1 MHLVERQFAIDHLQM
16 GMYVHR
22 LDRDWLETPFPIQG
36 FFVSSPE
43 DIEILRRYCQHVFV
57 DVERK
62 WSAHEERLA
71 RQRAAPPTTVLTGL
85 DAKRGKVR
93 YTDSVSL
100 NAEVQRARSAN
111 QNATRIASQFID
123 DVRAGRKLSAERVQD
138 AVGPIV
144 ESVLRNADAFFW
156 VSSLLR
162 RDAYLYSHAV
172 NCSAMAAA
180 LGRHMGFPTELLTS
194 LATGGLL
201 FDVGKAEL
209 PDGVLNAPDQLSPE
223 VNWAM
228 KKHVQGSL
236 RILEEAGIH
245 DAYVHD
251 MVLWHHERW
260 DGSGYPDGLKGQQI
274 PLFARMAAVID
285 SFDAMTSER
294 AYQSPTSRHAA
305 LQALYKGHDTLYQRD
320 IVEQFLQC
328 MSIYPTGSLV
338 ELSTGQVGIVV
349 AQNHAR
355 RLRPRVMLLLDANKD
370 PYARYPVIDL
380 LAHAES
386 NPEQQVDI
394 VSIPEPGA
402 YGLDPTALYLG

>member
-1 MHLVERQFAIDHLQM
+1 MDLVEKQFAIEQLQM

-43 DIEILRRYCQHVFV
+43 DIEILRRYCAHVFV
-57 DVERK
+57 DIERK
-62 WSAHEERLA
+62 WPQQEQAALA
-71 RQRAAPPTTVLTGL
+71 ASSRSNLTGVE
-85 DAKRGKVR
+85 AERGRVR
-93 YTDSVSL
+93 YTDSVPL
-100 NAEVQRARSAN
+100 NAEAQKARVAN
-111 QNATRIASQFID
+111 QNAVRIATQLIE
-123 DVRAGRKLSAERVQD
+123 DVRFGRKLSTELLKD
-138 AVGPIV
+138 AVDPIV

-162 RDAYLYSHAV
+162 RDSYLYSHAV
-172 NCSAMAAA
+172 NCAAMAAA
-180 LGRHMGFPTELLTS
+180 LGRHMGFPAELLSS
-194 LATGGLL
+194 LATGGMLL
-201 FDVGKAEL
+201 DVGKAEL
-209 PDGVLNAPDQLSPE
+209 PDSVLNAPANLSPE
-223 VNWAM
+223 AYWAM

-236 RILEEAGIH
+236 RIMQESGIH
-245 DAYVHD
+245 DQNVHD
-251 MVLWHHERW
+251 MVRWHHERW
-260 DGSGYPDGLKGQQI
+260 NGSGYPDGLAGQKI

-305 LQALYKGHDTLYQRD
+305 LQELYRGHDTLYQRD

-338 ELSTGQVGIVV
+338 ELSTGQVGIVM

-355 RLRPRVMLLLDANKD
+355 RLLPRVMLLLDANKD
-370 PYARYPVIDL
+370 PYARYPVLDL
-380 LAHAES
+380 LAHNDA
-386 NPEQQVDI
+386 NPGQVVDI
-394 VSIPEPGA
+394 ASIPEPGA

>member
-1 MHLVERQFAIDHLQM
+1 MDLVEKQFAIDHLQM

-36 FFVSSPE
+36 FFVSSPD
-43 DIEILRRYCQHVFV
+43 DIEVLRRYCQHVFV
-57 DVERK
+57 DIERK
-62 WSAHEERLA
+62 WSAHDERLA
-71 RQRAAPPTTVLTGL
+71 RARHTQTAVTGIEAQRG
-85 DAKRGKVR
+85 RVR

-111 QNATRIASQFID
+111 QNATRISSQIIE
-123 DVRAGRKLSAERVQD
+123 DVRAGRKLSAEHVND

-172 NCSAMAAA
+172 NCAAMGAA
-180 LGRHMGFPTELLTS
+180 LGRHMGFPPELLSS

-209 PDGVLNAPDQLSPE
+209 PDSVLNAPDQLSND
-223 VNWAM
+223 VRWAM
-228 KKHVQGSL
+228 RKHVLGSL
-236 RILEEAGIH
+236 RIMEEAGI
-245 DAYVHD
+245 DDVNAHD
-251 MVLWHHERW
+251 MVRWHHERW
-260 DGSGYPDGLKGQQI
+260 DGSGYPDGLKGQEI

-305 LQALYKGHDTLYQRD
+305 LQELYRGHDTLYQRD
-320 IVEQFLQC
+320 VVEQFLQC

-338 ELSTGQVGIVV
+338 ELNTGQVGIVI

-355 RLRPRVMLLLDANKD
+355 RLRPRVMLLLDANKE
-370 PYARYPVIDL
+370 PYTRYPVIDL
-380 LAHAES
+380 LAHNEV
-386 NPEQQVDI
+386 NPERPVD
-394 VSIPEPGA
+394 VAAIPEPGA